1 VKLKKYKKWN
11 CQKKQINH
19 FLKVNKEAVVVVRD
33 IGHGTQGDLELLQED
48 LSDEGFKV
56 ITFS

>member
-1 VKLKKYKKWN
+1 MIAISIKPRISRV
-11 CQKKQINH
+11 
-19 FLKVNKEAVVVVRD
+19 FLVCGCGGRD

>member
-1 VKLKKYKKWN
+1 MCIRDSPHPKDLNKSPALARF
-11 CQKKQINH
+11 
-19 FLKVNKEAVVVVRD
+19 FLFAGVVVRD

>member
-1 VKLKKYKKWN
+1 MIAISIKPRISRV
-11 CQKKQINH
+11 
-19 FLKVNKEAVVVVRD
+19 FLFAEVVVRD

>member
-1 VKLKKYKKWN
+1 MTIFKP
-11 CQKKQINH
+11 H
-19 FLKVNKEAVVVVRD
+19 PAGFLFAGVVVRD

-56 ITFS
+56 LTFS

>member
-1 VKLKKYKKWN
+1 MTIFKPRSN
-11 CQKKQINH
+11 GF
-19 FLKVNKEAVVVVRD
+19 FLFAGVVVRD

>member
-1 VKLKKYKKWN
+1 MNRLIEKEK
-11 CQKKQINH
+11 INH

>member
-1 VKLKKYKKWN
+1 MENFNSPLIGQLSQSNPPLAGFFVCGYGG
-11 CQKKQINH
+11 
-19 FLKVNKEAVVVVRD
+19 RD